1 MLSGM
6 SSLSLL
12 VVPCPQ
18 LELLLFCFLAGG
30 DPSAGCL
37 SRLSRTGFAFL
48 EDLLAEVDDDD
59 DAAAAAV
66 VATTVFVAVEVVVV
80 TVVAVTALMT
90 VVATADVEFTA
101 TVTDL
106 ASLLL
111 DFRFLDRKT
120 TSGVDVVVTLA
131 TDFSTLGSDF
141 FVQTV
146 WLSTAGGVMTGS
158 TGSTLLPGQSIV
170 TPSSSSAYDQ
180 VFTFASAFSFGRI
193 LFGFLS
199 NTVRLAPILLDAIPL
214 LSSPS
219 PLLLSL
225 TLVAPLVFKQVV
237 SLSE

>member
-48 EDLLAEVDDDD
+48 EDLLAEVDVV
-59 DAAAAAV
+59 AAAV
-66 VATTVFVAVEVVVV
+66 VATTVFVAVVVVVV
-80 TVVAVTALMT
+80 TVVAVTMLVP
-90 VVATADVEFTA
+90 VVATGGVEFAA
-101 TVTDL
+101 TVTDFT
-106 ASLLL
+106 SLLL
-111 DFRFLDRKT
+111 DFLFLDRKA
-120 TSGVDVVVTLA
+120 TSGVDVVVTFA

-170 TPSSSSAYDQ
+170 TPSSSSPYDQ

-199 NTVRLAPILLDAIPL
+199 NTVRLVPLLLDAIPL

-219 PLLLSL
+219 PLLMSL
-225 TLVAPLVFKQVV
+225 TLVAPLVFTQLV